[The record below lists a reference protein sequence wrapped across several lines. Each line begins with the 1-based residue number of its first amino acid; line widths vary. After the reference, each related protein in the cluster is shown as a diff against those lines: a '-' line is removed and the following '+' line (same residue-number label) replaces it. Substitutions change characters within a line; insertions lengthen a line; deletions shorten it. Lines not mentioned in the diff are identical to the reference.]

1 MSPLISQ
8 GLLIAMS
15 LVGQVAAD
23 GPAAPTDQTRRRDE
37 QRLKAILAAA
47 DTYKIYAGPERK
59 QELVRLP
66 QPVLRF
72 DDTVTL
78 SLQGLV
84 YVWTDDRECPLAIAS
99 LFIRADG
106 ARVDE
111 FQSLATAG
119 DLAAEFDSAIV
130 WQPKLPGLEIQPL
143 PGDDKVPKSKELRLS
158 AMRNIARRFSASVTD
173 RATGRQELRLLAQPL
188 HRYQDTDAGLVD
200 GALFGFAKGTNPEVL
215 LVVEAR
221 SVDGRAAWYY
231 ALTRMTERECFAR
244 HNDEDIWTL
253 APNPSPQ
260 TPDEPYFNRVTR

>member
-1 MSPLISQ
+1 MSPLLSH
-8 GLLIAMS
+8 GLVIALG

-23 GPAAPTDQTRRRDE
+23 APAGSDTETQRRDE
-37 QRLKAILAAA
+37 ERLKAIHAAV
-47 DTYKIYAGPERK
+47 DSYKLYVGPERK
-59 QELVRLP
+59 QALVRSAK
-66 QPVLRF
+66 PVLRF

-84 YVWTDDRECPLAIAS
+84 YVWTDDKERPLAIAS

-119 DLAAEFDSAIV
+119 ELTAEFAGAIV
-130 WQPKLPGLEIQPL
+130 WQPKSPGLEFQPL
-143 PGDDKVPKSKELRLS
+143 AGKDEVPKSKELRLS
-158 AMRNIARRFSASVTD
+158 AMRNIARRFTASVTD
-173 RATGRQELRLLAQPL
+173 RATGRQELRLLTQPL
-188 HRYQDTDAGLVD
+188 HRYQNADAGLVG

-221 SVDGRAAWYY
+221 TEGGRAAWHY

-244 HNDEDIWTL
+244 YNDEDLWTL
-253 APNPSPQ
+253 APNLSPQ
-260 TPDEPYFNRVTR
+260 TPDETYFNRVTR